1 MSADFAVGFGAGGD
15 SADPLD
21 FAKEAL
27 SRVSQIAVD
36 LGARKKLCFAGCLAA
51 ELLIARKA
59 LEAADVSQLPK
70 LQRRVPKLLDDL
82 ERVCVWPYNP
92 EPYNATLRSLAGSK
106 GKGTDERVR
115 QGILSFS
122 KSSPKIIEQ
131 YFQKLERFSKQV
143 VQLPD
148 ENLRG
153 GEKAKQLAKDIKE
166 YPAHVYANL
175 YAVLKS
181 HSLCTCRTG
190 HSSGFERHQARLRLR
205 NELSEVDGHV
215 AFDMLF
221 SASPASLDH
230 WQNLQ
235 LHVSLRNKTAK
246 AVKFGDEPDPL
257 SCLKRPAKTRVVKP
271 EEFCGLIKT
280 KWASRICCRVQDS
293 ELHQLY
299 DGLPLVENVDS
310 GPSKSLRRLLEI
322 GRLSNRMKMVLA
334 FIVARSFWQYYD
346 SPWMDSPWS
355 SDSIHFL
362 PELVVEDEHD
372 QPSVALYASKPY
384 FAVQFLQ
391 HAGESVEYCSAFGVV
406 YRYPRLLALC
416 IILLEIGRGQ
426 SLTTE
431 DHGSVEANLNANWTL
446 AKRLTNKNRTWG
458 DFDYPHYRQAILGC
472 LNYNYSKQAGASI
485 ETNVFARKAAVYEAV
500 LQPLEKL
507 VNELGFA
514 ENMNIMDPIDASQ
527 GPGRIA
533 DVPAPP
539 AMPMRNSAVDQTSQ
553 WLNDLNAINRYF
565 HKRCPL
571 ASVPSPRVAILD
583 TGFDEEGVFFSVPG
597 RRQKVKGWK
606 DFAADS
612 ELPVDDNGHGSHC
625 TALIMK
631 VAPHAT
637 IYVARIAKDRGS
649 LRNAAQAIADAIDWA
664 AHEVKADIVSM
675 SFGFKDEV
683 PVITQAITR
692 AMLERHGKIIFL
704 AAASNSGGNR
714 REMFPANLDSVI
726 SIRETNTLGA
736 FSDTNPP
743 VDPDGPA
750 VLGTLGRDVPSAWL
764 SSVEGEVAKSG
775 SSVATAIAA
784 GIAAMMIT
792 IMSIG
797 MADTTVQISPDT
809 KKLWTKR
816 GMRNAMARMSF
827 DMGNRSY
834 YISPAG
840 FFSGKGA
847 EKAWAAIAD
856 ACTR

>member
-1 MSADFAVGFGAGGD
+1 MSNNVAVDFGADGD
-15 SADPLD
+15 SVDPFD

-36 LGARKKLCFAGCLAA
+36 LGARKKLCLAGC
-51 ELLIARKA
+51 
-59 LEAADVSQLPK
+59 
-70 LQRRVPKLLDDL
+70 
-82 ERVCVWPYNP
+82 
-92 EPYNATLRSLAGSK
+92 
-106 GKGTDERVR
+106 
-115 QGILSFS
+115 ILSFS

-131 YFQKLERFSKQV
+131 YFQKLERFSRQV

-148 ENLRG
+148 ENARG
-153 GEKAKQLAKDIKE
+153 GEKVKQLAKDIKE
-166 YPAHVYANL
+166 YPAHVFTNL
-175 YAVLKS
+175 HAVLK
-181 HSLCTCRTG
+181 
-190 HSSGFERHQARLRLR
+190 
-205 NELSEVDGHV
+205 
-215 AFDMLF
+215 
-221 SASPASLDH
+221 
-230 WQNLQ
+230 
-235 LHVSLRNKTAK
+235 NKTAK
-246 AVKFGDEPDPL
+246 AVKFGDEPDHL
-257 SCLKRPAKTRVVKP
+257 SSLKRPEKKTRVVKP
-271 EEFCGLIKT
+271 EEFCGLVKT

-310 GPSKSLRRLLEI
+310 GPSISLRKLLEI
-322 GRLSNRMKMVLA
+322 GRLSNRMKIVLA

-346 SPWMDSPWS
+346 SSWMDSPWS
-355 SDSIHFL
+355 SNSIHFL

-406 YRYPRLLALC
+406 CRYPRLLALR

-426 SLTTE
+426 SLTIE

-472 LNYNYSKQAGASI
+472 LNYNYSEQAGASV

-507 VNELGFA
+507 INELGFA

-527 GPGRIA
+527 GPDRIA

-539 AMPMRNSAVDQTSQ
+539 AMPMQNSAVAKASQ

-583 TGFDEEGVFFSVPG
+583 TGFDDEGAFFSVPG

-612 ELPVDDNGHGSHC
+612 EVPVDDNGHGSHC
-625 TALIMK
+625 IALIMK

-683 PVITQAITR
+683 PVITQAITK

-704 AAASNSGGNR
+704 AATSNSGGNR

-764 SSVEGEVAKSG
+764 SSAEGEVAKSG
-775 SSVATAIAA
+775 SSVATAVSA
-784 GIAAMMIT
+784 GIAAMIMT
-792 IMSIG
+792 IMSICC
-797 MADTTVQISPDT
+797 D
-809 KKLWTKR
+809 R
-816 GMRNAMARMSF
+816 GEPSIGLPRAPRRASAGLF
-827 DMGNRSY
+827 DSNLIY
-834 YISPAG
+834 L
-840 FFSGKGA
+840 
-847 EKAWAAIAD
+847 
-856 ACTR
+856 TRLDGSTI